1 MPEKDILSLSKNPE
15 EAGKMYRFF
24 LYEMANGRKVPLL
37 NTYSEEQMELF
48 LKTVFKELKFH
59 LN

>member
-1 MPEKDILSLSKNPE
+1 MPQKDILTLSKDPE
-15 EAGKMYRFF
+15 NAAKTYRLFI
-24 LYEMANGRKVPLL
+24 YEMAKGKKVQLL
-37 NTYSEEQMELF
+37 NTYSNDQMELF